1 MLAGI
6 DLTQKKGSVLMWIL
20 QLIAACILFGVV
32 VNVLEVSY
40 RLAQNQPMTYT
51 SLSSQITKI
60 TTPTVDIDEQGNIVR
75 ITDASGRVVFEE
87 SGA

>member
-1 MLAGI
+1 
-6 DLTQKKGSVLMWIL
+6 MWIL